1 MNGPIKLIVAG
12 VAILSSLSSIA
23 NSAEIRVLAA
33 LGIKEVIDDLKP
45 QYERTTNHRLLVTF
59 DTMGGAVKRIQ
70 TGDNADIIIIPQQ
83 GIDSLIKSGKAA
95 AGGTTVIAR
104 SGIAVAIR
112 KGAPKPDISTADAFR
127 RTLLSA
133 KSITYSDPALGGA
146 SAIHFVKVLDRL
158 GISNE
163 MKPKTILS
171 KAGTETAELVAN
183 GKAELGV
190 NQLQVLIAVTGID
203 IAGPIPGD
211 LQATTVFSA
220 VATSNAKNIDGIKA
234 LIAYLRTPEAAALI
248 KSKGMEPG

>member
-1 MNGPIKLIVAG
+1 MNDPIKLIVAG
-12 VAILSSLSSIA
+12 VAILSSLSSNA

-33 LGIKEVIDDLKP
+33 LGIKEVIDDLRP
-45 QYERTTNHRLLVTF
+45 QFERTTNHRLLVTF
-59 DTMGGAVKRIQ
+59 DTMGGAVKRVQ
-70 TGDNADIIIIPQQ
+70 AGEGADVVIIPQQ
-83 GIDSLIKSGKAA
+83 GIDSLMKFGKAA
-95 AGGTTVIAR
+95 GGVTVIAR

-133 KSITYSDPALGGA
+133 KSVTYSDPALGGA

-171 KAGTETAELVAN
+171 KAGSETAELVAN

-190 NQLQVLIAVTGID
+190 NQLQVLIAVSGID
-203 IAGPIPGD
+203 IAGPLPGD

-220 VATSNAKNIDGIKA
+220 VATTNAKNVDVVKA
-234 LIAYLRTPEAAALI
+234 LIAYLRTSEAAAVI
-248 KSKGMEPG
+248 KVRGMEPG